1 MLQNKFQTAASQ
13 LIFLSDEMY
22 HLKLIGSSH
31 FYKHLIDLILII
43 ELIDTSVIVM
53 SKKSNFHCLLYCG
66 MTLRSVIKPHKNP
79 YYVCSG

>member
-43 ELIDTSVIVM
+43 EL
-53 SKKSNFHCLLYCG
+53 
-66 MTLRSVIKPHKNP
+66 R
-79 YYVCSG
+79 